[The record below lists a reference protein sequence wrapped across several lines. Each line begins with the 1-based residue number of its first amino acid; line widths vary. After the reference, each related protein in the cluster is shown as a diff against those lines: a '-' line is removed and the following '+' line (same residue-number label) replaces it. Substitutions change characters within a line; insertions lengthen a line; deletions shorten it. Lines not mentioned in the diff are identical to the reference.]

1 MNIQSRLSVFV
12 LVLWYSS
19 TGDFCLRTHCC
30 VQICL
35 HRCSTFA
42 LMVMTTTKK
51 LLHLVGTRRCGLKH
65 GGHFCTFPSLDCFS
79 SCQEQQ
85 QKVEEALLDDAEIQ
99 ILISCKVMKQQ
110 FYSLA
115 FVESVLKAQSDHAIL
130 YKLDNHRPV
139 LLTHLLK
146 IFI

>member
-1 MNIQSRLSVFV
+1 MSQDSLLCPNLFTQVFNICSHGDDDDEEAAAPGWNQAVWTQTRWTFLHFPFLRLLFFLS
-12 LVLWYSS
+12 
-19 TGDFCLRTHCC
+19 G
-30 VQICL
+30 
-35 HRCSTFA
+35 A
-42 LMVMTTTKK
+42 A
-51 LLHLVGTRRCGLKH
+51 
-65 GGHFCTFPSLDCFS
+65 
-79 SCQEQQ
+79 E
-85 QKVEEALLDDAEIQ
+85 KVEEALLDDAEIQ